1 MKRLFSI
8 AITLTAALGLA
19 ACGGTSGTD
28 TTTPDAAPAAPTG
41 LVLTGAEQ
49 TSLSFSWNASAGA
62 DSYKWRLVK
71 GVTSA
76 AEGSVT
82 QTSVSI
88 PGLEAGTE
96 YTFSVRAVSAAGMS
110 VWSNLGASTQKAPA
124 PEPQP
129 GGKVQCTDAPIVV
142 GYSGTPVLGKSGLIR
157 VLDAKG
163 SEVDRIDLSDIATV
177 DLLPDG
183 TMIPKG
189 ADADNGKIAIGN
201 DYVFNSFMDALH
213 SSNYRAVH
221 YTPLRINGNTLEIKL
236 HNEALDFGAAYTV
249 KIDDAVAGMPAEDIS
264 FTTKAA
270 PADEATIRV
279 AADGSA
285 DFCTVQGALS
295 YVSAKIK
302 KDAPVTIEIA
312 NGTYRELLF
321 LRNKNNV
328 TLKGASRERTVIAYP
343 NNDSYET
350 GSGASLSSK
359 PRTGASIGKSGGR
372 CLFLVESCDNL
383 VIEGLTIENTYSI
396 PSHKG
401 QAETIYFNADGKRL
415 TIGDCNLLSWQDTF
429 LCKGKVWVH
438 DSLIAGHVDFI
449 WGYPEACLFENCEIR
464 SRAGGYIVQA
474 RINNAADKG
483 FVFLGCTLTAES
495 GVKDGSVYLARSG
508 GDSSKWD
515 NVTYVNCKMSSA
527 IAPAGWFSSPAPNP
541 ASPSAVSGWKEF
553 GTTGASTAQRST
565 QGRLLTAEEAASYSS
580 KQAVLGW

>member
-1 MKRLFSI
+1 
-8 AITLTAALGLA
+8 
-19 ACGGTSGTD
+19 
-28 TTTPDAAPAAPTG
+28 
-41 LVLTGAEQ
+41 
-49 TSLSFSWNASAGA
+49 
-62 DSYKWRLVK
+62 
-71 GVTSA
+71 
-76 AEGSVT
+76 
-82 QTSVSI
+82 
-88 PGLEAGTE
+88 
-96 YTFSVRAVSAAGMS
+96 
-110 VWSNLGASTQKAPA
+110 
-124 PEPQP
+124 
-129 GGKVQCTDAPIVV
+129 
-142 GYSGTPVLGKSGLIR
+142 
-157 VLDAKG
+157 
-163 SEVDRIDLSDIATV
+163 
-177 DLLPDG
+177 
-183 TMIPKG
+183 
-189 ADADNGKIAIGN
+189 
-201 DYVFNSFMDALH
+201 MDALH

-264 FTTKAA
+264 FTTKSA
-270 PADEATIRV
+270 PSDEATIRV

-295 YVSAKIK
+295 YISAKIK

-359 PRTGASIGKSGGR
+359 PRAGASIGKSGGR

-515 NVTYVNCKMSSA
+515 NVTYVNCKMPSA

-565 QGRLLTAEEAASYSS
+565 QGRLLAAEEAASYSS

>member
-19 ACGGTSGTD
+19 ACGV
-28 TTTPDAAPAAPTG
+28 APAAPTG

-201 DYVFNSFMDALH
+201 DYAFNSFMDALH

-249 KIDDAVAGMPAEDIS
+249 KIDDAVAGIPAEDIS

-279 AADGSA
+279 AVDGSA

-312 NGTYRELLF
+312 NGTYNVELYANAF
-321 LRNKNNV
+321 FTSGRGFESDMQEGAMDVAYVFANDVKCPVVGQIATATEKNGEYALEVTVTDGKLTLGLGKEKAGTNWHTIQIKSL
-328 TLKGASRERTVIAYP
+328 TLK
-343 NNDSYET
+343 
-350 GSGASLSSK
+350 K
-359 PRTGASIGKSGGR
+359 
-372 CLFLVESCDNL
+372 
-383 VIEGLTIENTYSI
+383 
-396 PSHKG
+396 
-401 QAETIYFNADGKRL
+401 
-415 TIGDCNLLSWQDTF
+415 
-429 LCKGKVWVH
+429 
-438 DSLIAGHVDFI
+438 
-449 WGYPEACLFENCEIR
+449 
-464 SRAGGYIVQA
+464 
-474 RINNAADKG
+474 
-483 FVFLGCTLTAES
+483 
-495 GVKDGSVYLARSG
+495 
-508 GDSSKWD
+508 
-515 NVTYVNCKMSSA
+515 
-527 IAPAGWFSSPAPNP
+527 
-541 ASPSAVSGWKEF
+541 
-553 GTTGASTAQRST
+553 
-565 QGRLLTAEEAASYSS
+565 
-580 KQAVLGW
+580 